1 MRKMLNSMLM
11 RIFKMFMPDAKQL
24 SVMAASAC
32 QEFINKQPDERSARI
47 ARASEIASKLS
58 DLQSTVSRALADGKL
73 DDEETAKLAGM
84 LEPVIGKILS
94 NVKENM

>member
-1 MRKMLNSMLM
+1 MRKAFNKIILRMA
-11 RIFKMFMPDAKQL
+11 KMFMPDAKQL

-32 QEFINKQPDERSARI
+32 QEFINKQPEDRSARI
-47 ARASEIASKLS
+47 ARASEIAGRLS

-84 LEPVIGKILS
+84 LEPAAVKIIS
-94 NVKENM
+94 TMKENM

>member
-1 MRKMLNSMLM
+1 MRKMLNRMLM
-11 RIFKMFMPDAKQL
+11 RVFKMLIPDAKQL

-32 QEFINKQPDERSARI
+32 QEFINQQPEDRAAQI

-73 DDEETAKLAGM
+73 DDEETAKLAEM
-84 LEPVIGKILS
+84 LEPVMGKIVS
-94 NVKENM
+94 TMKEKM

>member
-1 MRKMLNSMLM
+1 MRKAFNKIILRMA
-11 RIFKMFMPDAKQL
+11 KMFMPDAKQL

-47 ARASEIASKLS
+47 ARASDVASKLS

-73 DDEETAKLAGM
+73 DDEETAKLAIM
-84 LEPVIGKILS
+84 LEPVVRKILS

>member
-1 MRKMLNSMLM
+1 MRKAFNKIILRMA
-11 RIFKMFMPDAKQL
+11 KMFMPDAKQL

-32 QEFINKQPDERSARI
+32 QEFINKQPEDRSARI

-84 LEPVIGKILS
+84 LEPVVRKILS

>member
-1 MRKMLNSMLM
+1 MRKALDKILLRIAKML
-11 RIFKMFMPDAKQL
+11 IPDAKQL

-32 QEFINKQPDERSARI
+32 QEFINQQPEDRAAQI

-73 DDEETAKLAGM
+73 DDDETPKLAETF
-84 LEPVIGKILS
+84 EPVMGKIVS
-94 NVKENM
+94 TMKEKM

>member
-1 MRKMLNSMLM
+1 MRKAFNKIILRIAKML
-11 RIFKMFMPDAKQL
+11 IPDAKQL

-32 QEFINKQPDERSARI
+32 QEFINQQPEDRAAQI

-73 DDEETAKLAGM
+73 DDKEGAKLASM
-84 LEPVIGKILS
+84 LEPVVRKILS

>member
-1 MRKMLNSMLM
+1 MRKAFNKIILRMA
-11 RIFKMFMPDAKQL
+11 KMFMPDAKQL

-84 LEPVIGKILS
+84 LEPVVRKILS

>member
-1 MRKMLNSMLM
+1 MRKAFNKIILRIAKML
-11 RIFKMFMPDAKQL
+11 IPDAKQL

-73 DDEETAKLAGM
+73 DDNETAKLAEM
-84 LEPVIGKILS
+84 LEPVMGKIIS
-94 NVKENM
+94 TMKEKM

>member
-1 MRKMLNSMLM
+1 MRKAFNKIILRMA
-11 RIFKMFMPDAKQL
+11 KMFMPDAKQL

-73 DDEETAKLAGM
+73 DDEETAKLASM
-84 LEPVIGKILS
+84 LEPVVRKILS

>member
-1 MRKMLNSMLM
+1 MRKAFNKIILRMA
-11 RIFKMFMPDAKQL
+11 KMFMPDAKQL

-47 ARASEIASKLS
+47 ARASEIASRLS
-58 DLQSTVSRALADGKL
+58 ELQSTVSRALADGKL

-84 LEPVIGKILS
+84 LEPVAGKIIS
-94 NVKENM
+94 TMKENM

>member
-11 RIFKMFMPDAKQL
+11 RIFKMLIPDAKQL

-58 DLQSTVSRALADGKL
+58 EIQSAVSKALADGKL

-84 LEPVIGKILS
+84 LEPVVRKILS

>member
-1 MRKMLNSMLM
+1 MRKMLNRMLM
-11 RIFKMFMPDAKQL
+11 RVFKMFMPDAKQL

-32 QEFINKQPDERSARI
+32 QEFINQQPEDRAAQI

-73 DDEETAKLAGM
+73 DDEETAKLAEM
-84 LEPVIGKILS
+84 LEPVMGKIVS
-94 NVKENM
+94 TMKEKM

>member
-1 MRKMLNSMLM
+1 MRKAFDKIILRIAKML
-11 RIFKMFMPDAKQL
+11 IPDAKQL

-32 QEFINKQPDERSARI
+32 QEFINKQPEDRSAQI

-73 DDEETAKLAGM
+73 DDEETAKLAEM
-84 LEPVIGKILS
+84 LEPVMDKIVS
-94 NVKENM
+94 TMKEKM

>member
-1 MRKMLNSMLM
+1 MRKAFNKIILRMA
-11 RIFKMFMPDAKQL
+11 KMFMPDAKQL

-32 QEFINKQPDERSARI
+32 QEFINKQPEDRSAQI

-73 DDEETAKLAGM
+73 DDEETAKIAGM
-84 LEPVIGKILS
+84 LEPVVRKILS

>member
-1 MRKMLNSMLM
+1 MRKAFNKIILRMAKML
-11 RIFKMFMPDAKQL
+11 IPDAKQL

-32 QEFINKQPDERSARI
+32 QEFINQQPEDRAAQI

-73 DDEETAKLAGM
+73 DDEETAKLAEM
-84 LEPVIGKILS
+84 LEPVMGKIVS
-94 NVKENM
+94 TMKEKM

>member
-1 MRKMLNSMLM
+1 MRKAFNKIILRMA
-11 RIFKMFMPDAKQL
+11 KMFMPDARQM

-58 DLQSTVSRALADGKL
+58 ELQSTVSRALADGKL
-73 DDEETAKLAGM
+73 DDEETANLAGM
-84 LEPVIGKILS
+84 LEPVMGKIVS
-94 NVKENM
+94 AMKENM

>member
-1 MRKMLNSMLM
+1 MRKAFNKIILRMA
-11 RIFKMFMPDAKQL
+11 KMFMPDAKQL

-32 QEFINKQPDERSARI
+32 QEFINQQPEDRAAQI

-73 DDEETAKLAGM
+73 DDEETAKLAEM
-84 LEPVIGKILS
+84 LEPVMGKIVS
-94 NVKENM
+94 TMKEKM

>member
-1 MRKMLNSMLM
+1 MRKAFNKIILRMA
-11 RIFKMFMPDAKQL
+11 KMFMPDAKQL

-73 DDEETAKLAGM
+73 DDEETAKLAEM
-84 LEPVIGKILS
+84 LEPVVCKILS

>member
-1 MRKMLNSMLM
+1 MRKAFNKIILRMA
-11 RIFKMFMPDAKQL
+11 KMFMPDAKQL

-32 QEFINKQPDERSARI
+32 QEFINQQPEEKSARI
-47 ARASEIASKLS
+47 ARASEVASKLS

-84 LEPVIGKILS
+84 LEPVAGKIIS
-94 NVKENM
+94 TMKENM

>member
-1 MRKMLNSMLM
+1 MRKAFNKIILRMA
-11 RIFKMFMPDAKQL
+11 KMFMPDAKQL

-47 ARASEIASKLS
+47 ARASEIASRLS

-73 DDEETAKLAGM
+73 DDEETAKLAIM
-84 LEPVIGKILS
+84 LEPVVRKILS